1 MENNLTQKV
10 ITSGYS
16 SVYPKLSRVH
26 SCCSDRNVETNQL
39 CNSPSLPSSKSDGDL
54 VKSAREHKDCIRDY
68 IQRSQS
74 NPVDSELR
82 TKFCGECKDL
92 LAKNISSANTAK
104 CLNSKNVEDPNT
116 ANAGEQYNDSKDES
130 GSTSI
135 ISCDSSTPDI
145 NDSMTSSTATVIL
158 SCSECLEGSSNGTS
172 GTENRTVE
180 GISIKSNG
188 FSQSSTVELDIPAT
202 ENTDDRPPRDSEII
216 QNSVDA
222 CDGNSAEQGSSKP
235 AIDSSDKLKESNP
248 SNVTLRASG
257 STLFSK
263 YLDIDGLTLLVD
275 IVQERLMQIQTG
287 HQQYVD
293 SLHAQL
299 AELVERRRAYCG
311 LLGPGSPHRA
321 SDLADEIVSGSW
333 FL

>member
-1 MENNLTQKV
+1 M
-10 ITSGYS
+10 
-16 SVYPKLSRVH
+16 
-26 SCCSDRNVETNQL
+26 
-39 CNSPSLPSSKSDGDL
+39 
-54 VKSAREHKDCIRDY
+54 
-68 IQRSQS
+68 
-74 NPVDSELR
+74 
-82 TKFCGECKDL
+82 

-104 CLNSKNVEDPNT
+104 CLNSKKVEDPNT

-180 GISIKSNG
+180 GISFKSNG